1 MARQKG
7 CVKTGGRKK
16 GSLNKKTSDLLFVL
30 EKANLNVPERI
41 IELLPTVS
49 PEIQIDILMKLMCFL
64 YPKRKPSEAESQ
76 DSDNSKTEKQV
87 VVINIPLFHSVK
99 SNGHY

>member
-16 GSLNKKTSDLLFVL
+16 GSLNKKTSDLISVL
-30 EKANLNVPERI
+30 DKADLNVPERI

-49 PEIQIDILMKLMCFL
+49 PEVQIDILMKLMCFL
-64 YPKRKPSEAESQ
+64 YPKRKPVEDESQ
-76 DSDNSKTEKQV
+76 DPKNSPNERPV
-87 VVINIPLFHSVK
+87 VIINIPR
-99 SNGHY
+99 NGRESPTT